1 MQIINILISTMLIW
15 PAEIQLYDPE
25 NRLYKVEN
33 SKEGNRSIINAKF
46 YIIHTLAV
54 NVFHLRSA
62 MPRHQPIKDCSVHP

>member
-1 MQIINILISTMLIW
+1 MLIW

-46 YIIHTLAV
+46 YIIHTLTPSRLLLTIYVA
-54 NVFHLRSA
+54 A
-62 MPRHQPIKDCSVHP
+62 MYQKD